1 MLSMRHTKKAATAFF
16 FFFMHF
22 APQINKTIAMLFKKK
37 KNFRFDACGRR
48 TNLIEELLFQ
58 IFQLL

>member
-1 MLSMRHTKKAATAFF
+1 MLSVRHTKKAATAC
-16 FFFMHF
+16 FFFMLF

-37 KNFRFDACGRR
+37 KNFRFDGRR
-48 TNLIEELLFQ
+48 TNLIKALLFQ